1 MICRTRRSWP
11 PAGLRR
17 PLYRLASPPQRS
29 RQQSR
34 RFQPPP
40 SPSTK
45 PAVPPSATAPT
56 RPQPS
61 AERTA
66 QHARPHSDGN
76 PRTEGAAAAPK
87 RTTTTRT
94 ELLFR
99 KPLQGGRLLRRR
111 PPTRMSVLKVPL
123 LCRDWLAAMAALDQG
138 NLPCS
143 TGEGQ
148 LLRIAASLAEGSP
161 VDLRDTLARLHA
173 SNTHL
178 VALAVFRAAG
188 HRP

>member
-1 MICRTRRSWP
+1 M
-11 PAGLRR
+11 
-17 PLYRLASPPQRS
+17 
-29 RQQSR
+29 
-34 RFQPPP
+34 
-40 SPSTK
+40 
-45 PAVPPSATAPT
+45 
-56 RPQPS
+56 
-61 AERTA
+61 
-66 QHARPHSDGN
+66 
-76 PRTEGAAAAPK
+76 
-87 RTTTTRT
+87 
-94 ELLFR
+94 
-99 KPLQGGRLLRRR
+99 
-111 PPTRMSVLKVPL
+111 LKVPL